1 METFLMLL
9 RFIVNDEKD
18 RDDVCIFTFM
28 QFHLCS
34 YGENRG
40 CNMKNIEVWWKQAER
55 DMKSSNNSLNSKDY
69 YVSALLSQQ
78 AIEKALK
85 CLYLKEK
92 GELLRIHD
100 VVKLAREV
108 NAPLEIVKK
117 CAVINPVYVEVRYP
131 EGNELPAD
139 KINKNEAERLL
150 ELAKE
155 VLLWIEKRL

>member
-1 METFLMLL
+1 
-9 RFIVNDEKD
+9 
-18 RDDVCIFTFM
+18 
-28 QFHLCS
+28 
-34 YGENRG
+34 
-40 CNMKNIEVWWKQAER
+40 MKTGIEIWWKQAER
-55 DMKSSNNSLNSKDY
+55 DLKSSKNSLNSKDY

-78 AIEKALK
+78 AVEKALK

-117 CAVINPVYVEVRYP
+117 CAEINPVYVEVRYP

-139 KINKNEAERLL
+139 KINKNEAEKIL
-150 ELAKE
+150 EMAGG
-155 VLLWIEKRL
+155 VLIWIKKQL

>member
-1 METFLMLL
+1 
-9 RFIVNDEKD
+9 
-18 RDDVCIFTFM
+18 
-28 QFHLCS
+28 
-34 YGENRG
+34 
-40 CNMKNIEVWWKQAER
+40 MKTGIEIWWKQAER
-55 DMKSSNNSLNSKDY
+55 DLKSSKNSLNSKDY

-78 AIEKALK
+78 AVEKALK

-117 CAVINPVYVEVRYP
+117 CAEINPVYVEVRYP

-139 KINKNEAERLL
+139 KINKNEAEKIL
-150 ELAKE
+150 EMAGE
-155 VLLWIEKRL
+155 VLIWIKKQL

>member
-1 METFLMLL
+1 
-9 RFIVNDEKD
+9 
-18 RDDVCIFTFM
+18 
-28 QFHLCS
+28 
-34 YGENRG
+34 
-40 CNMKNIEVWWKQAER
+40 MKNIGAWWKQAER
-55 DMKSSNNSLNSKDY
+55 DLKSSNNSLSSKDY

-150 ELAKE
+150 EFS
-155 VLLWIEKRL
+155 